1 MIPIPYNLLSLP
13 PTSPPAC
20 SALPPSHRSQIE
32 IRMALADQERALIAA
47 NESRI
52 AQIVRAQ
59 EQHFAETIVRRE
71 RELSDGF
78 RAKLEEQERVFV
90 VAAAQRD
97 EAKRVR
103 DFVWG
108 GTCLVLQL

>member
-1 MIPIPYNLLSLP
+1 
-13 PTSPPAC
+13 
-20 SALPPSHRSQIE
+20 
-32 IRMALADQERALIAA
+32 MALADQERALIAA
-47 NESRI
+47 NEARI

-71 RELSDGF
+71 REMAVEH

-90 VAAAQRD
+90 VAATQRD

-103 DFVWG
+103 ACFATLKIWVS
-108 GTCLVLQL
+108 QL